1 MPTVS
6 DIGEDAL
13 VRRLTAPLHQ
23 DVRVLTGP
31 GDDCAVVERPEG
43 RLLLKADAIIE
54 GIHFTRDAEPQ
65 LIGRKALARAISDIA
80 AMGGVPRHALVTLV
94 LSGDTEV
101 AFVEA
106 LYAGMA
112 ALAQQFGVSIVGGE
126 TSRGAQLMISVALTG
141 EVPHAWLCRNAA
153 QVGDAI
159 FVTGHLGGSITG
171 KHLTFTP
178 RVEQSQWLM
187 QHHRPNAMMD
197 LSDGPAKDLPRMATA
212 SGADFIIDEAALPCT
227 PGCTAAQ
234 AWGDGEDYELLF
246 TIGDEQAGAL
256 QRDWS
261 NAFPSLELTR
271 IGTLVAKG
279 EGRVPSFTTQGWEHF
294 K

>member
-13 VRRLTAPLHQ
+13 VRRLITPLHQ
-23 DVRVLTGP
+23 DERVLTGP
-31 GDDCAVVERPEG
+31 GDDCAVVERPES
-43 RLLLKADAIIE
+43 RLLLKADAIVE

-80 AMGGVPRHALVTLV
+80 AMGGVPRHALITLV
-94 LSGDTEV
+94 LTGETEV

-106 LYAGMA
+106 LYAGIID
-112 ALAQQFGVSIVGGE
+112 LAQQFGVSIVGGE
-126 TSRGAQLMISVALTG
+126 TSGGAQLVISIALTG
-141 EVPHAWLCRNAA
+141 EVQHAWLRRDAA

-159 FVTGHLGGSITG
+159 FVTGQLGGSITG

-178 RVEQSQWLM
+178 RVEQSHWLM
-187 QHHRPNAMMD
+187 QHHRPHAMMD
-197 LSDGPAKDLPRMATA
+197 LSDGLAKDLPRLAAA
-212 SGADFIIDEAALPCT
+212 SRVEFIIDEVALPCT
-227 PGCTAAQ
+227 PGCTTAQ

-246 TIGDEQAGAL
+246 TIGDEQVEAL
-256 QRDWS
+256 QRDWQRV
-261 NAFPSLELTR
+261 FPFLQLTR
-271 IGTLVAKG
+271 IGTLVANG
-279 EGRVPSFTTQGWEHF
+279 EGRMPSFTTKGWEHF